1 MVPHG
6 AEASRRCDS
15 HGDLEL
21 VSDTVLLQGEQP
33 PGDGANGEFS
43 AFPHTVS
50 DDQGT
55 SKDAIFQ
62 RLQRER
68 VVLLCDLNSIKAK
81 FDLTLQTLRAA
92 LRLSADASW
101 ADVMEQAEALGN
113 AHYPS
118 SLVASGSRPTITDAE
133 AEQAELEREAM
144 EEKLES
150 HTCHIS
156 RLRELLQKQQRLLD
170 MTASQIQEQH
180 QQSKRQAEQAVSVEQ
195 HRSKEQERSAGQVV
209 RIDELAVELERKK
222 EELKMQRDLAR
233 QLEEQLCA
241 EVQQRHENSVRQEST
256 FKREAERATD
266 LREQLTAREADVKR
280 YRSDCEKQKHVL
292 KELTDS
298 LQVQNEAY
306 EELRGKVEV
315 HEAENRRHDRYQT
328 RTPDHRRLN
337 AGADDIPS
345 PGTSVTASPPATA
358 PGTAPGSSKSARG
371 KSSTSAR
378 QEQPNGTFN
387 GYSGPTAVPV
397 GPWCGDSQASVPS
410 SARGPPQSARQVEM
424 DDDERDA
431 FLSHFPMASRT
442 ERNIRNRLDGERRK
456 KAGRR

>member
-1 MVPHG
+1 MSD
-6 AEASRRCDS
+6 A

-21 VSDTVLLQGEQP
+21 VSDTVLLQGPE
-33 PGDGANGEFS
+33 DDENRELS
-43 AFPHTVS
+43 AFPHMVD
-50 DDQGT
+50 DDQGA
-55 SKDAIFQ
+55 SKDVIFQ

-118 SLVASGSRPTITDAE
+118 SLAASGSRATVTDAE
-133 AEQAELEREAM
+133 AEQAEMEREAM
-144 EEKLES
+144 EDKLES
-150 HTCHIS
+150 QSCHIT

-170 MTASQIQEQH
+170 MTAGQIQEQH
-180 QQSKRQAEQAVSVEQ
+180 QQSKRQAEQAAAIEQ
-195 HRSKEQERSAGQVV
+195 HQSKEQERSAAQAV
-209 RIDELAVELERKK
+209 RIDGLTIHNEQIT

-241 EVQQRHENSVRQEST
+241 EVQQRHENSVKQEAT
-256 FKREAERATD
+256 CKREVERVGEI
-266 LREQLTAREADVKR
+266 REQLTAREADVKR

-306 EELRGKVEV
+306 EALRGKVEV
-315 HEAENRRHDRYQT
+315 QEADHRRHYSYQA

-337 AGADDIPS
+337 SGADDIQS
-345 PGTSVTASPPATA
+345 PGTNVTASPPAPTS
-358 PGTAPGSSKSARG
+358 TSARG
-371 KSSTSAR
+371 PRSAR
-378 QEQPNGTFN
+378 QEQSNGTFH
-387 GYSGPTAVPV
+387 GYSGPTAVPS
-397 GPWCGDSQASVPS
+397 GPWCGESQASAAS
-410 SARGPPQSARQVEM
+410 SARGPPKSAQKVEM

-442 ERNIRNRLDGERRK
+442 ERNIRNRLDGERRRK
-456 KAGRR
+456 VGRQ

>member
-1 MVPHG
+1 MALAAQAP
-6 AEASRRCDS
+6 RMCDA

-21 VSDTVLLQGEQP
+21 VSDTVLLQGPE
-33 PGDGANGEFS
+33 DDANLELS
-43 AFPHTVS
+43 AFPHMVD
-50 DDQGT
+50 DDQGA

-118 SLVASGSRPTITDAE
+118 SLAASGSRAMVTDAE
-133 AEQAELEREAM
+133 AEQAEMEREAM
-144 EEKLES
+144 EDKLES
-150 HTCHIS
+150 QSCHIT

-170 MTASQIQEQH
+170 MTAGQIQEQH
-180 QQSKRQAEQAVSVEQ
+180 QQSKRQAEQAAAIEQ
-195 HRSKEQERSAGQVV
+195 HQSKEQERSSAQAV
-209 RIDELAVELERKK
+209 RIDALTVHSERLT

-241 EVQQRHENSVRQEST
+241 EVQQRHENSVRQEAT
-256 FKREAERATD
+256 FKREADRVGE
-266 LREQLTAREADVKR
+266 LREQLTTRETDVKR

-306 EELRGKVEV
+306 EALRGKVEV
-315 HEAENRRHDRYQT
+315 QEADHRRHYSYQA

-337 AGADDIPS
+337 AGSDDIPS
-345 PGTSVTASPPATA
+345 PGTNVTASPPAPA
-358 PGTAPGSSKSARG
+358 PRGSTSARG
-371 KSSTSAR
+371 PRSAR
-378 QEQPNGTFN
+378 QEQSNGTFH
-387 GYSGPTAVPV
+387 GYSGPAAAPS
-397 GPWCGDSQASVPS
+397 GPWCGESQASAAS

-456 KAGRR
+456 KIGRR